1 MIKKSTT
8 YVPIEPK
15 IDSDPEFT
23 MWSVVLVREVR
34 KEKGPVRGPKPVA
47 TYIAIE
53 YVCVLSCLVWLL
65 APFVK

>member
-23 MWSVVLVREVR
+23 MWSIVLVREVR
-34 KEKGPVRGPKPVA
+34 KEKGPVWVPEPAA

-53 YVCVLSCLVWLL
+53 YVCVLSCLTWLL
-65 APFVK
+65 VPFIE